1 MEKISVKINHKELI
15 VNFWKTAHNNPKGIF
30 YIHHGM
36 AEHIDRYCHVAE
48 HLNRAGFHVVGHDH
62 LGHGKNKEN
71 GQGIFAIHNGWNK
84 VTNEATAVINN
95 FNQSYPNMPS
105 YLYGHS
111 MGGFISLFSMKSIKN
126 LKGVILTGIFLPSK
140 AQIIF
145 LKNILKIEKF
155 FLKKNQESIV
165 HKLNFQR
172 LNSFIKDAKTDFDW
186 LSTDEEEV
194 DKYIKDP
201 NCGFNCSNSLWQDF
215 NNGGEMLL
223 EEDIFLGVNSDI
235 KIFLA
240 GGEVDP
246 CISTGRG
253 INGLKIFLTNVFKN
267 TIMMKYPK
275 KRHEIQ
281 NESCCNKFLEDAIK
295 FFEDD

>member
-126 LKGVILTGIFLPSK
+126 LKGAILTGIFLPSK

-145 LKNILKIEKF
+145 LKIILKIEKF

-172 LNSFIKDAKTDFDW
+172 LNSFI
-186 LSTDEEEV
+186 
-194 DKYIKDP
+194 
-201 NCGFNCSNSLWQDF
+201 
-215 NNGGEMLL
+215 
-223 EEDIFLGVNSDI
+223 
-235 KIFLA
+235 
-240 GGEVDP
+240 
-246 CISTGRG
+246 
-253 INGLKIFLTNVFKN
+253 
-267 TIMMKYPK
+267 
-275 KRHEIQ
+275 
-281 NESCCNKFLEDAIK
+281 
-295 FFEDD
+295 

>member
-1 MEKISVKINHKELI
+1 MEKISVKIDHKELI
-15 VNFWKTAHNNPKGIF
+15 VNFWKSTYENPKGIF

-36 AEHIDRYCHVAE
+36 AEHIDRYGHVAE
-48 HLNRAGFHVVGHDH
+48 YLNQSGFHVVGHDH

-84 VTNEATAVINN
+84 VINEAIAVINN
-95 FNQSYPNMPS
+95 FNQSYPNIPA

-111 MGGFISLFSMKSIKN
+111 MGGFISLSSMKSIKN
-126 LKGVILTGIFLPSK
+126 LKGVIVTGIFLPSK
-140 AQIIF
+140 IQIIF
-145 LKNILKIEKF
+145 LKIILKIEKL

-172 LNSFIKDAKTDFDW
+172 LNSSINDAKTDFDW
-186 LSTDEEEV
+186 LSTVKVEV

-223 EEDIFLGVNSDI
+223 EEDIFLGVNSNI

-240 GGEVDP
+240 AGEADP
-246 CISTGRG
+246 CIKNGKG
-253 INGLKIFLTNVFKN
+253 INGLQIFLKNVFKN
-267 TIMMKYPK
+267 IILMKYPK
-275 KRHEIQ
+275 IRHEIQ
-281 NESCCNKFLEDAIK
+281 NEPCWNNFLDDSIK
-295 FFEDD
+295 FFDND